1 MTAGRV
7 AEVCSSGI
15 GCALTPHSVG
25 RIQLQHLGKGGNL
38 LGIIVVLRRYF
49 SSFQGFSPVRAII
62 LPAAS
67 RSFPDK
73 DRNGSA

>member
-7 AEVCSSGI
+7 AEVCGIGI
-15 GCALTPHSVG
+15 GCALAPHSVA
-25 RIQLQHLGKGGNL
+25 RIQLQHFGKGGNL

-49 SSFQGFSPVRAII
+49 SSPGISPVCAII